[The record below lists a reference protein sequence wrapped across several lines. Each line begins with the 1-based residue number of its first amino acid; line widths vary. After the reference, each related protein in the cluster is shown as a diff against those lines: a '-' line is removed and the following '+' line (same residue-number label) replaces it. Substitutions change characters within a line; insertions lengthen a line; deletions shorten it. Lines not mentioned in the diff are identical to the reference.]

1 MDIDFY
7 SQYIN
12 INFDEILIESNNHLI
27 NSQNVYLKYKQ
38 QYFDVSLKN
47 YELFKKYKEELERL
61 QKSETVTVPNK
72 YIFVYKDT
80 QVIEQI
86 KQKLKNVVLS
96 QEKLLNN
103 FHHYITLLNT
113 NPNMF
118 EVKKQTHPTSEKK
131 SFLSKLFVKN

>member
-7 SQYIN
+7 SQYQYIN
-12 INFDEILIESNNHLI
+12 INFDEILMESNNHLI
-27 NSQNVYLKYKQ
+27 NSQNVYLVYKQ
-38 QYFDVSLKN
+38 QYFDESLKN
-47 YELFKKYKEELERL
+47 YELFKKYKTELERL
-61 QKSETVTVPNK
+61 QKSETITLPNK
-72 YIFVYKDT
+72 YLFVYKDT
-80 QVIEQI
+80 QVIEQT
-86 KQKLKNVVLS
+86 KQNLKNVVLS

-118 EVKKQTHPTSEKK
+118 EVKKQTNEKK

>member
-47 YELFKKYKEELERL
+47 YELFKKYKTELERL

>member
-12 INFDEILIESNNHLI
+12 INFDEILMESNNHLI
-27 NSQNVYLKYKQ
+27 NSQNVYLVYKQ
-38 QYFDVSLKN
+38 QYFDESSKN
-47 YELFKKYKEELERL
+47 YELFKKYKTELERL
-61 QKSETVTVPNK
+61 QKSETITLPNK
-72 YIFVYKDT
+72 YLFVYKDT
-80 QVIEQI
+80 QVIEQT
-86 KQKLKNVVLS
+86 KQNLKNVVLS

-118 EVKKQTHPTSEKK
+118 EVKKQTNEKK

>member
-27 NSQNVYLKYKQ
+27 NSQNVYLTYKQ
-38 QYFDVSLKN
+38 KYFDDSLKN
-47 YELFKKYKEELERL
+47 YELFKQYKGELERL
-61 QKSETVTVPNK
+61 QKSENITLPNK

-80 QVIEQI
+80 QIIEQT
-86 KQKLKNVVLS
+86 KQNLKNVVLS

-118 EVKKQTHPTSEKK
+118 EVKKQTHPTIGKK

>member
-27 NSQNVYLKYKQ
+27 NSQNVYLTYKQ
-38 QYFDVSLKN
+38 QYFNESLKN
-47 YELFKKYKEELERL
+47 YDLFKKYKTELERL
-61 QKSETVTVPNK
+61 QKSETVTLPNK
-72 YIFVYKDT
+72 YLFIYKDT
-80 QVIEQI
+80 QVIEQT
-86 KQKLKNVVLS
+86 KQNLKNVVIS

-118 EVKKQTHPTSEKK
+118 EVKKQTNEKK

>member
-12 INFDEILIESNNHLI
+12 INFDEILMESNNHLI
-27 NSQNVYLKYKQ
+27 NSQNVYLVYNQ
-38 QYFDVSLKN
+38 QYFDESSKN
-47 YELFKKYKEELERL
+47 YELFKKYKTELERL
-61 QKSETVTVPNK
+61 QKSETITLPNK
-72 YIFVYKDT
+72 YLFVYKDT
-80 QVIEQI
+80 QVIEQT
-86 KQKLKNVVLS
+86 KQNLKNVVLS

-118 EVKKQTHPTSEKK
+118 EVKKQTNEKK

>member
-12 INFDEILIESNNHLI
+12 INFDEILMESNNHLI
-27 NSQNVYLKYKQ
+27 NSQNVYLIYKQ
-38 QYFDVSLKN
+38 QYFEESLKN
-47 YELFKKYKEELERL
+47 YELFKKYKTELERL
-61 QKSETVTVPNK
+61 QKSETITLPNK
-72 YIFVYKDT
+72 YLFVYKDT
-80 QVIEQI
+80 QVIEQT
-86 KQKLKNVVLS
+86 KQNLKNVVIS

-118 EVKKQTHPTSEKK
+118 EIKKQTNEKK